1 MLTGRCSLPCDFGS
15 QPSFISWP
23 FTDSPRAPKGYPWDL
38 FPLLIRSR
46 QCWWLSASVVV
57 LPSHPAQFAS
67 SQQNSPHPILCSRPG
82 LMTPLPHSH
91 LLTLLG
97 WDQSW
102 PVSGQQAHVST
113 PPFPSYSFISAS
125 PGCDPMGLPGPLS
138 SLNMVLPAP
147 PSPPSLTTGL
157 AASAEHRSVW
167 LTACFLCVPV
177 VFPGGS

>member
-1 MLTGRCSLPCDFGS
+1 MALSISGCATITSCTICPQSAELT
-15 QPSFISWP
+15 
-23 FTDSPRAPKGYPWDL
+23 
-38 FPLLIRSR
+38 
-46 QCWWLSASVVV
+46 
-57 LPSHPAQFAS
+57 
-67 SQQNSPHPILCSRPG
+67 HPILCSRPG

-138 SLNMVLPAP
+138 SFNMVLPAP

-157 AASAEHRSVW
+157 APQQSIVLCGSLPASCVCLLSSRRVLGQ
-167 LTACFLCVPV
+167 LTYSTAPLW
-177 VFPGGS
+177 PGPIVAAIQK